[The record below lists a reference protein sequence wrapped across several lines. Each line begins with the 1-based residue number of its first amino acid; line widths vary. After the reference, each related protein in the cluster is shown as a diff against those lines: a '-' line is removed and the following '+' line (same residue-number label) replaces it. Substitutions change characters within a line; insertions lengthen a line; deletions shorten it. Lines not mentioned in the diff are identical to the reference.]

1 MGRIQKGSIYE
12 ASGSFY
18 VRYYTGQTRVNKNGE
33 TVPEQASEFLC
44 EKSDKY
50 YSRKAKSVK
59 LLLVDFM
66 HKVNQEQ
73 ASRAVN
79 RAVDMTVADFWE
91 KTYLPYCEKEWK
103 GTGMRPST
111 VRGYKQ
117 VWSQHLKAHF
127 GTTTL
132 RDYSAVMARRFLQ
145 SVKTQQGKNT
155 LKHIRALASAMFTE
169 AIERDLCAANPWKVK
184 IPKDCKDSDP
194 TGHYTM
200 ENAEDM
206 ISALV
211 DHVDGQLVLS
221 LACFLGLGPA
231 EIAGLQWGDI
241 DKDWIHIRRN
251 RLLGEVVPPK
261 TTERA
266 AAVPILDQVRVPLA
280 LWKKK
285 AECTDSTWWV
295 IPDLHNLVGRVIKPH
310 IRGNKACVRC
320 NKIPAASGVEW
331 KGLYAGRRGACTAVV
346 EATGGN
352 YAVAQ
357 ALLRHKRMT
366 TTLNVY
372 KKQITP
378 DAFKAGMAQFQKSL
392 GGK

>member
-1 MGRIQKGSIYE
+1 MGRIQRGYIYE
-12 ASGSFY
+12 ASGCFY
-18 VRYYTGQTRVNKNGE
+18 VRYWAEEIVDGRSQRV
-33 TVPEQASEFLC
+33 QRSERLC

-50 YSRKAKSVK
+50 YSRNSKAVK
-59 LLLVDFM
+59 LLCADLM
-66 HKVNQEQ
+66 NKRNQKQ

-79 RAVDMTVADFWE
+79 RAADMSVADFWE
-91 KTYLPYCEKEWK
+91 KIYLPYCEKEWK

-117 VWSQHLKAHF
+117 VWNQHLNAHF

-132 RDYSAVMARRFLQ
+132 QDYTAATARRFLQ
-145 SVKTQQGKNT
+145 SIKTKQGANT

-169 AIERDLCAANPWKVK
+169 AIEKDLCDANPWKVK
-184 IPKDCKDSDP
+184 IPKDCKDSEA

-200 ENAEDM
+200 EDAENM

-211 DHVDGQLVLS
+211 DHVDGQLVLA

-241 DKDWIHIRRN
+241 DADSIHIRRN

-261 TTERA
+261 TKERA
-266 AAVPILDQVRVPLA
+266 ADLPILDQVRVPLE
-280 LWKKK
+280 LWRKK
-285 AECTDSTWWV
+285 AECTDAAWWI

-310 IRGNKACVRC
+310 VKGNKECTRC
-320 NKIPAASGVEW
+320 DKIPAASGVEW
-331 KGLYAGRRGACTAVV
+331 KGLYAGRRGACTAIV

-357 ALLRHKRMT
+357 AALRHKRMT

-378 DAFKAGMAQFQKSL
+378 EAFKAGMLQFQKSL
-392 GGK
+392 KGEA